1 MSAPHA
7 MRISEWIV
15 CGFFA
20 YLIVL
25 ACLFPLRRR
34 QLGRV
39 LLVSLVC
46 AGLVF
51 MLSQLRLSP
60 ILQMA
65 RDWLPVIYLLE
76 GYWLTGLFFRRPMR
90 ATEERLLAFDRWLFQ
105 FTKLDDLLS
114 RGPRVVL
121 ECLELTY
128 LIAFFLVPLS
138 FGLFWWL
145 EPRADADRFWTAVLL
160 AGFGCYGVLPWIQTR
175 PPRSVET
182 VNLLDRRG
190 LRLRRINAVV
200 LDRGSVQ
207 ANTFPSGHAST
218 AVAAALAVLVA
229 DTWTGL
235 TVLAIAISIVV
246 VTVMGR
252 YHYAID
258 SILGGLI
265 GVATWWVGFRL

>member
-1 MSAPHA
+1 
-7 MRISEWIV
+7 MRTSEWII

-20 YLIVL
+20 YLAIL
-25 ACLFPLRRR
+25 ACLFPLRRQ

-39 LLVSLVC
+39 LLVGLVC
-46 AGLVF
+46 ASLAF

-60 ILQMA
+60 ILRVA
-65 RDWLPVIYLLE
+65 RDWLPIIYLLE
-76 GYWLTGLFFRRPMR
+76 GYWLTGAFFRRPMR
-90 ATEERLLAFDRWLFQ
+90 ATEKRLLVFDRWLFQ
-105 FTKLDDLLS
+105 FTKLDNLLS

-121 ECLELTY
+121 EYFELTY
-128 LIAFFLVPLS
+128 LTAFFLVPLS

-145 EPRADADRFWTAVLL
+145 EPRADVDQFWTAVLL
-160 AGFGCYGVLPWIQTR
+160 AGFSCYGVLPWIQTR
-175 PPRSVET
+175 PPRSVEP
-182 VNLLDRRG
+182 VNLLDRRD

-218 AVAAALAVLVA
+218 AVAASLAVLVA
-229 DTWTGL
+229 DPWIGL
-235 TVLAIAISIVV
+235 AVLTIAINLVV
-246 VTVMGR
+246 VTVIGR

-265 GVATWWVGFRL
+265 GVAAWWVGFRL